1 MNLAPLQKQIQT
13 NCDIS
18 DARHAGLYSLCGLL
32 LRLRDLYKWEHALL
46 PWQEPDPA
54 VLLEWVETRETHWE
68 TVAQHEFQAL
78 TVDNQSFDPFDVAN
92 INLRLRPL
100 GVIYGAGYVMGMKPS
115 FFLGEVTASRTL
127 GDLQIDVIGRELARD
142 IYTTPAMRQGP
153 QIFARTSAMLFF
165 LWDQILELRP
175 STREALVFALRHYG
189 LEAEALRQ
197 QPARLAS
204 TLHHVAARELEAW
217 IYHEVGEVHEQ
228 AFDGQVWHEIVATY
242 ANSLVEIFARVT
254 KDLLADTHPEGLLG
268 HIIRHRRHSTLG
280 FYVAFMRP
288 FTRAVFPEITEAF
301 RQFRLA
307 EQWAVIDEARSNGYA
322 KAASL
327 ARQLVEIHEKGSG
340 KPPEWAIAEIQERLI
355 TPLGIPGTALERADT
370 KEQPDER

>member
-54 VLLEWVETRETHWE
+54 VLLEWVEARETHWE

-78 TVDNQSFDPFDVAN
+78 TVANQSFDPFDMAA

-127 GDLQIDVIGRELARD
+127 GGLQIDVIGRELARD

-197 QPARLAS
+197 QPARLAPA
-204 TLHHVAARELEAW
+204 LHHVAARELEAW

-355 TPLGIPGTALERADT
+355 TPLGIPGTALGGADA